1 MAKTKTNM
9 RIVIAGGG
17 KVGIALMRHLSAE
30 GHDIVVIDKNKD
42 VLEHKLSSYDV
53 MTILGNSA
61 TIGTL
66 REANIEQA
74 DILITATSDDAINIL
89 SCLTAKKLN
98 PKLRT
103 IARIRNPEYIEQL
116 YLMRDVFGLS
126 LIINPERDAAREIY
140 RLIQFPEFLKHE
152 TFARGRVEIVELK
165 LREGGALDGKRLMDL
180 PKFLGKIKVLV
191 CVVVRDGKAFI
202 PTGSTTLMAG
212 DNIYVTAPVTILTDF
227 LKKVG
232 VNKRKIKNVMLLGG
246 SRVGYYLASILANTD
261 IHVKIIENDEK
272 RCLELYERL
281 PKASV
286 IHGDASLPQV
296 LESEGMP
303 EMDAVVTLTGLDE
316 QNVITS
322 LHANSTGV
330 PHVVTKINRLEVTGM
345 LENMPIGSVVSPKEL
360 CSENVVRYVR
370 GVQNQTGAAN
380 TLHKIANGRAEA
392 LEFNITDQIN
402 NRNIPLKDIKLKKNI
417 LLACILRNGRV
428 YIPDGNSTF
437 NTGDTVIIATTREEP
452 ILKFNDIF
460 A

>member
-1 MAKTKTNM
+1 
-9 RIVIAGGG
+9 
-17 KVGIALMRHLSAE
+17 
-30 GHDIVVIDKNKD
+30 
-42 VLEHKLSSYDV
+42 
-53 MTILGNSA
+53 
-61 TIGTL
+61 
-66 REANIEQA
+66 
-74 DILITATSDDAINIL
+74 
-89 SCLTAKKLN
+89 
-98 PKLRT
+98 
-103 IARIRNPEYIEQL
+103 
-116 YLMRDVFGLS
+116 
-126 LIINPERDAAREIY
+126 
-140 RLIQFPEFLKHE
+140 
-152 TFARGRVEIVELK
+152 
-165 LREGGALDGKRLMDL
+165 
-180 PKFLGKIKVLV
+180 
-191 CVVVRDGKAFI
+191 
-202 PTGSTTLMAG
+202 
-212 DNIYVTAPVTILTDF
+212 
-227 LKKVG
+227 
-232 VNKRKIKNVMLLGG
+232 MLLGG